1 MLNSRLTY
9 LTSFRKLQLIVITY
23 DTVAVCLAWIVS
35 YLARYNLSPWMDW
48 QSCLGTLPITI
59 IVQNIV
65 FIWCGIYRGMWRFTS
80 IPDVIN
86 VTRAICYGTLSI
98 TLVLFLISRLNGV
111 PRSVLLLYPLFLLL
125 FLIGPRLTYRIW
137 KDRRFNFDTHTN
149 NYKRVL
155 VLGAGRAGHLLVK
168 DMLDGS
174 SYLPIAFLDDQSDL
188 IGRQVRGIPV
198 IGTITQLV
206 EIVSQ
211 ISIDVICIAIPSAS
225 SAQMERIISLCEQAK
240 IPYQSLPRLREL
252 LDQSSVKALREVA
265 IDDLLGRD
273 EIPLDKKDIKK
284 NFSKKSL
291 LISGGGGSI
300 GSELCIQLASLNPTA
315 LIIIDNNEYRL
326 YRIELELIQKFP
338 KLNLYIYLCDIYDKS
353 GIQRILTQHQPD
365 IIFHAAAYK
374 HVPLLEKQARQ
385 AMRNNVLGTQQ
396 IAEAAAQ
403 AECRTFVLIST
414 DKAVNPTNV
423 MGASK
428 RITELICQNLNRNY
442 PKTRF
447 IVVRFGNVL
456 GSTGSVVPLF
466 QKQIASGGP
475 VTVTH
480 PEVTRYFMTI
490 SEACHLITQ
499 AAVLGKG
506 GEIFVLDMGKSIK
519 VTDLAKQMIRLSN
532 QGLNREIKI
541 TYIGLRPGEKLYEE
555 LFYPNESPIM
565 TQIPKILLARS
576 DTINWESL
584 KKELLKLEAI
594 YQTEDEQ
601 KITKVLYSFVLEF
614 HP

>member
-1 MLNSRLTY
+1 MLHNKPN
-9 LTSFRKLQLIVITY
+9 FFKKLQITVIAY
-23 DTVAVCLAWIVS
+23 DTVAICFAWIVS
-35 YLARYNLSPWMDW
+35 YLSRYNLSPWMDW
-48 QSCLGTLPITI
+48 QSCLSTLPITI

-65 FIWCGIYRGMWRFTS
+65 FIWYGVYRGIWRFTS

-149 NYKRVL
+149 YKKIL
-155 VLGAGRAGHLLVK
+155 ILGAGRAGHLLVK
-168 DMLDGS
+168 DMLDGGN
-174 SYLPIAFLDDQSDL
+174 YLPIAFLDDQSDL
-188 IGRQVRGIPV
+188 TGRQVRGIPI
-198 IGTITQLV
+198 IGTLDQLV

-211 ISIDVICIAIPSAS
+211 IPIDIICIAIPSAS
-225 SAQMERIISLCEQAK
+225 SAQMERIISLCEQTK
-240 IPYQSLPRLREL
+240 IPYRSLPRLRKL
-252 LDQSSVKALREVA
+252 LDQPSVKFLREVA

-273 EIPLDKKDIKK
+273 EVPLDKKDIKK

-338 KLNLYIYLCDIYDKS
+338 KLNLYVYLCDIYDKP
-353 GIQRILTQHQPD
+353 GIQGILTQHQPD
-365 IIFHAAAYK
+365 VIFHAAAYK

-385 AMRNNVLGTQQ
+385 AVKNNVLGTQQ

-403 AECRTFVLIST
+403 AACGTFVLIST
-414 DKAVNPTNV
+414 DKAVNPTNI

-428 RITELICQNLNRNY
+428 RVSELICQNLNRNY

-466 QKQIASGGP
+466 QTQIASGGP

-480 PEVTRYFMTI
+480 PEVARYFMTI

-519 VTDLAKQMIRLSN
+519 VTELAKQMIRLSN
-532 QGLNREIKI
+532 QGIDREIKI
-541 TYIGLRPGEKLYEE
+541 TYTGLRPGEKLYEE

-576 DTINWESL
+576 DTINWEVL
-584 KKELLKLEAI
+584 KKELPKLEAI

-601 KITKVLYSFVLEF
+601 EITKVLYSFVLKF